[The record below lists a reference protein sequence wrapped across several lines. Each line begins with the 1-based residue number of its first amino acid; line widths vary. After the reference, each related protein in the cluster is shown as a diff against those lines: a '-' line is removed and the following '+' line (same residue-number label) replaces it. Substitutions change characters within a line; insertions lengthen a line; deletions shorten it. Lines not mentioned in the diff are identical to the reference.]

1 MTPLGVGLLLFVL
14 LIATAFAALWFIKAR
29 EASALRKSV
38 DTAMMLASK
47 ASIAQ
52 KQLEQY
58 GPIENAKRELFELR
72 KAVDRRMGEAAE
84 REQAVA
90 ELQERA
96 LKETEAERKRV
107 VREALAEAQQEAKAA
122 REKTKAAL
130 EAVKQSEE
138 RAIAII
144 KDAVNRAEEIV
155 KSADH
160 RADEIAGQ
168 AMVAARDERR
178 LKAAAEAMQRV
189 IDGYGDAYIKPAA
202 SLLDELAEQYA
213 FKDAGLELKQARK
226 ASADLVAAGGAA
238 RCDYVENNRREA
250 AEDFVASAFN
260 GRVDAILSRVKSD
273 NYGTLEKEIVD
284 AFELVN
290 HLGEPFKDA
299 RVTHAYRDS
308 RIAELKWACAVQEL
322 KRIDM
327 EEQRAI
333 RERIRDEERARR
345 EQEREIKKAAEEA
358 RKIEQERE
366 RVMREMDAAN
376 DADKAKYETL
386 LSEMAERLRLAEERG
401 QRAKSM
407 AELTK
412 KGTVY
417 IISNIGAFGDGVYKI
432 GLTRRQDPLERI
444 DELGDASVPF
454 PFDVHA
460 MIEADDAPALE
471 HALHNHFVIDRVNK
485 VNHRKEFFKVD
496 IARLRDEIASLGLSA
511 SWTIAAEAREFRE
524 TKKIEEL
531 IAQDPKARESWVK
544 RQLVLEEMEEQSGV
558 GDEET
563 VASA

>member
-1 MTPLGVGLLLFVL
+1 MTPLGVGLLLFAL
-14 LIATAFAALWFIKAR
+14 LIAVAFATLWFIKAR
-29 EASALRKSV
+29 ENSVLRKSV

-47 ASIAQ
+47 ASLAQ

-122 REKTKAAL
+122 REKAKAAL

-155 KSADH
+155 KSADR

-168 AMVAARDERR
+168 AMVAVRDERR

-213 FKDAGLELKQARK
+213 FKGAGLELKRARK

-290 HLGEPFKDA
+290 PREPFKDA
-299 RVTHAYRDS
+299 RVTHAYRDA

-366 RVMREMDAAN
+366 RVMREMAAAN
-376 DADKAKYETL
+376 EADKAKFETML
-386 LSEMAERLRLAEERG
+386 AEMSERLRLAEERG

-417 IISNIGAFGDGVYKI
+417 IISNIGAFGEGVYKI

-460 MIEADDAPALE
+460 MIEAEDAPALE
-471 HALHNHFVIDRVNK
+471 HALHNHFVLDRVNK

-496 IARLRDEIASLGLSA
+496 IARLREDIASLGLSA

-524 TKKIEEL
+524 TKKIEEM
-531 IAQDPKARESWVK
+531 IAKDPKVRESWVK
-544 RQLVLEEMEEQSGV
+544 RQLVLEEMEERLGA
-558 GDEET
+558 EEEEA
-563 VASA
+563 VVSA

>member
-1 MTPLGVGLLLFVL
+1 MTPLGVGLLIFVL
-14 LIATAFAALWFIKAR
+14 LIAAAFAALWFIKAR
-29 EASALRKSV
+29 EVSVLRKSIHA
-38 DTAMMLASK
+38 AMMLASK
-47 ASIAQ
+47 GSVAQ
-52 KQLEQY
+52 KQLEQF
-58 GPIENAKRELFELR
+58 GPIENAKRELLELR
-72 KAVDRRMGEAAE
+72 KTLDRRMSEATDRE
-84 REQAVA
+84 RAVA
-90 ELQERA
+90 ELQA
-96 LKETEAERKRV
+96 LAMKETEAERKRV

-122 REKTKAAL
+122 RDKAKAAL
-130 EAVKQSEE
+130 EVVKQSEE
-138 RAIAII
+138 RGIAII
-144 KDAVNRAEEIV
+144 KDAVNRAEAIV
-155 KSADH
+155 KSADR

-189 IDGYGDAYIKPAA
+189 IEGYGDAYIKPAA

-213 FKDAGLELKQARK
+213 FKDAGAELKRARA

-238 RCDYVENNRREA
+238 RCDYVESNRREA

-273 NYGTLEKEIVD
+273 NYGTLEKEIID

-299 RVTHAYRDS
+299 RVTHAYRDA
-308 RIAELKWACAVQEL
+308 RVAELKWACAVQEL
-322 KRIDM
+322 RRIDM

-333 RERIRDEERARR
+333 RDRIRDEERARR
-345 EQEREIKKAAEEA
+345 DQEREIKKAAEEA
-358 RKIEQERE
+358 RKIEAERE
-366 RVMREMDAAN
+366 RVMREMAVAN
-376 DADKAKYETL
+376 EADKAKFETML
-386 LSEMAERLRLAEERG
+386 AEMAERLRLAEERG

-412 KGTVY
+412 RGTVY
-417 IISNIGAFGDGVYKI
+417 IISNIGAFGESVYKI

-471 HALHNHFVIDRVNK
+471 HALHNHFVLDRVNK

-496 IARLRDEIASLGLSA
+496 IARLREDIASLGLSA

-524 TKKIEEL
+524 TKKIEEM
-531 IAQDPKARESWVK
+531 IAKDPKVREAWVK
-544 RQLVLEEMEEQSGV
+544 RQLVLEETEERLGA
-558 GDEET
+558 EEEDT

>member
-47 ASIAQ
+47 ASIAH

-58 GPIENAKRELFELR
+58 GPFENAKRELLELR

-84 REQAVA
+84 RERSVA

-96 LKETEAERKRV
+96 LKETEAERKRG

-122 REKTKAAL
+122 REKAKAAL

-138 RAIAII
+138 RGIAII

-155 KSADH
+155 KSADR

-189 IDGYGDAYIKPAA
+189 VDGYGDAYIKPAA

-213 FKDAGLELKQARK
+213 FKDAGLELKRARK
-226 ASADLVAAGGAA
+226 ASADLVTAGGAA
-238 RCDYVENNRREA
+238 RCDYVESNRREA

-273 NYGTLEKEIVD
+273 NYGTLEKEIID

-322 KRIDM
+322 KRIDI

-358 RKIEQERE
+358 RKIEEERQ
-366 RVMREMDAAN
+366 RVMREMAAAN

-386 LSEMAERLRLAEERG
+386 LGEMAERLRLAEERG

-471 HALHNHFVIDRVNK
+471 HALHNHFVLDRVNK
-485 VNHRKEFFKVD
+485 VNHRKEFF
-496 IARLRDEIASLGLSA
+496 
-511 SWTIAAEAREFRE
+511 
-524 TKKIEEL
+524 
-531 IAQDPKARESWVK
+531 
-544 RQLVLEEMEEQSGV
+544 
-558 GDEET
+558 
-563 VASA
+563 